1 MSYPELKE
9 LARAEQL
16 FDEGK
21 LDEALEILNDWSQ
34 FEGLNFQQKTYF
46 QFLKGLILTY
56 QNKTEEVIELG
67 ELMLKEGQRLN
78 ENLHSIDGL
87 FFIIMGLG
95 LENKFEE
102 AFNRIGQA
110 ETSLGLI
117 SNVSKKVI
125 IQREVRLSVLKA
137 WLNSLTGNP
146 DVAEKSLEKALQLQE
161 ELDITFEAVW
171 ANILMAQIMILV
183 KGRSD
188 LAMIYTKKAM
198 SLADKI
204 KFNHYWLGYCH
215 IGFGVI
221 HILRCEYDLSLKQH
235 TKSLAIFR
243 QINNNWYIA
252 NLYNNL
258 GNLHCIKGELDIAL
272 NYLEE
277 AIILWEPYPLF
288 KDACLDSLIWV
299 SLEKGDDE
307 RAQRYFKQL
316 ENLYNEKNRPP
327 LETVYKYNKAIM
339 LKRSSRIRDKAR
351 AEELLK
357 QVVETESHYFETT
370 IFAYINLCD
379 LLLAE
384 FRINN
389 NSEVLEELNQYIAK
403 LLTIAE
409 TTHSYSVFCET
420 FILQAKLALIN
431 FDLKAARRFL
441 TQAQKIAESHGI
453 KRLAMK
459 ISYEHDELLKQ
470 SKMWENLEES
480 EILLSERWKL
490 AGLNEQMENMLR
502 KRMIAVPKLSNEE
515 PVLLLIVSEG
525 GIPFFSHSFVGDKS
539 FESHLFGGFLTTI
552 DYFIR
557 EMFSEGLDRA
567 VFGEH
572 TLLMKAIPPF
582 FISYIFKG
590 DSYYALQKVDYFKD
604 HLQKEGKIWQNLLK
618 SFQKNTAIQLKDDPL
633 LESLITE
640 TFITKNVMLN

>member
-78 ENLHSIDGL
+78 ENLHSFDGL

>member
-78 ENLHSIDGL
+78 ENLHSFDGL

-258 GNLHCIKGELDIAL
+258 GNLHCTKGELDIAL

-552 DYFIR
+552 DYFIK

-590 DSYYALQKVDYFKD
+590 DSYYALQKLDYFND
-604 HLQKEGKIWQNLLK
+604 HLQKEGEIWQNLLK
-618 SFQKNTAIQLKDDPL
+618 AFQKNTTIQLKDDPL

-640 TFITKNVMLN
+640 TFIANNIVVG

>member
-1 MSYPELKE
+1 MSHPELKQ
-9 LARAEQL
+9 LTRAEQL

-78 ENLHSIDGL
+78 ENLHSFDGL

-258 GNLHCIKGELDIAL
+258 GNLHCTKGELDIAL

-552 DYFIR
+552 DYFIK

-590 DSYYALQKVDYFKD
+590 DSYYALQKLDYFEVQ
-604 HLQKEGKIWQNLLK
+604 LEKEGEIWQNLLK
-618 SFQKNTAIQLKDDPL
+618 SFQKNTTIQLKDDPL

>member
-1 MSYPELKE
+1 MSYPALNELT
-9 LARAEQL
+9 RAEQL

-78 ENLHSIDGL
+78 ENLHSFDGL

-146 DVAEKSLEKALQLQE
+146 DVAEKSLEEALQLQE

-235 TKSLAIFR
+235 MKSLAIFR

-258 GNLHCIKGELDIAL
+258 GSLHCTKGELDIAL

-307 RAQRYFKQL
+307 RAQRYFQQL
-316 ENLYNEKNRPP
+316 ENLYIEKNRPP
-327 LETVYKYNKAIM
+327 LENVYKYNKAIM

-480 EILLSERWKL
+480 EIILSERWKL

-525 GIPFFSHSFVGDKS
+525 GIPFFSHSFVEDKS

-552 DYFIR
+552 DYFIK
-557 EMFSEGLDRA
+557 EMFSEGLNRA

-590 DSYYALQKVDYFKD
+590 DSYYALQKLDYFEAQ
-604 HLQKEGKIWQNLLK
+604 LEKEGEIWQNLLK
-618 SFQKNTAIQLKDDPL
+618 SFQKNTTIQLKDDPL